1 MIQFTVFQITEANKA
16 EEQEAL
22 NAFLRSHCVLT
33 VETVAFPAV
42 SGWGYNVKY
51 MDGAPQAVGSRVP
64 RDRVDYMEVL
74 TPDQFR
80 RFYAYRNRRKNISED
95 DGIAAFE
102 VLTDSQMAK
111 LAKMESPTRAD
122 MEKIRGVGSKRVAKF
137 ADRLLDPFAPD
148 EIDVPYKRFQERKA
162 DAAAEPS
169 AKTISPRTPQE
180 DGLLL

>member
-1 MIQFTVFQITEANKA
+1 MIQFAVFQITEANKV

-22 NAFLRSHCVLT
+22 NAFLRSHRILT
-33 VETVAFPAV
+33 VETAAFPNV

-51 MDGAPQAVGSRVP
+51 MDGASQTVGSRVP
-64 RDRVDYMEVL
+64 RDRIDYMEVL

-80 RFYAYRNRRKNISED
+80 RFYAYRNRRKKISED

-102 VLTDSQMAK
+102 VLTDSQMAE

-122 MEKIRGVGSKRVAKF
+122 MEKIRGVGGKRVAKF
-137 ADRLLDPFAPD
+137 ADRLLDPFAP
-148 EIDVPYKRFQERKA
+148 EELDVPYKRFQERNA

-169 AKTISPRTPQE
+169 GTAVALRPPQE
-180 DGLLL
+180 EDLPL